1 MWLSKFAACS
11 LLTSSKLTLEGDRL
25 SAVAA
30 EGEAPREAASSA
42 TSAASPREF
51 SMTVSTYWDR
61 ERIGLGR
68 RERLHTYMTSSEIG
82 GGGGW
87 SPKKQTHKQRLREFH
102 SINQVSN
109 ADRGSSKN
117 RNVICLWVPKGKEK
131 AR

>member
-61 ERIGLGR
+61 ERIGLGL
-68 RERLHTYMTSSEIG
+68 RERLHEYMTASEIG
-82 GGGGW
+82 GRLVTE
-87 SPKKQTHKQRLREFH
+87 KKQTHKQRLREFH